1 MWTILF
7 GIAALLGLLAL
18 CACWVAACW
27 EQDDAF
33 MTGAYAV
40 VFLGATAYFASR
52 AFW

>member
-7 GIAALLGLLAL
+7 GVAALIGLMSL

-27 EQDDAF
+27 EQGDVF
-33 MTGAYAV
+33 MAGIFAM
-40 VFLGATAYFASR
+40 VFLGSAAYFASR